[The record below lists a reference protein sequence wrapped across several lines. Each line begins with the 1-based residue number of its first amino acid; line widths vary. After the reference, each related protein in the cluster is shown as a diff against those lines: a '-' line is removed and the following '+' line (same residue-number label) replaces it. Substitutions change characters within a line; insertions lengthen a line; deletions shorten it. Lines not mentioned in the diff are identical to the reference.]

1 MRSIKRF
8 PHKCPISKCH
18 SSFASANELKKH
30 LQIHNN
36 DLRQCQY
43 CAFRYVRE
51 DNYKIHLKVH
61 GFRSSEPRYGLL
73 GNMDHIQGCQRID
86 RHSKMNLSEIFG
98 QKLVLCHMH
107 KQLCAR
113 FLFLLG
119 IFSHPRPYYI
129 VQYKTEIRVILE

>member
-1 MRSIKRF
+1 MTHNLCSNFHRELQKNVNLHFKVHTMRSIKRF

-51 DNYKIHLKVH
+51 DNYKIHLKVQGFNNFDQCWVRLPGVHLVRISH
-61 GFRSSEPRYGLL
+61 GTERRP
-73 GNMDHIQGCQRID
+73 
-86 RHSKMNLSEIFG
+86 SEIG
-98 QKLVLCHMH
+98 APL
-107 KQLCAR
+107 
-113 FLFLLG
+113 
-119 IFSHPRPYYI
+119 
-129 VQYKTEIRVILE
+129 YKKYKPKIRVILE

>member
-1 MRSIKRF
+1 MGNWFIIMGNTHVVMNIVPMLDTHRFVIITLTHNLCSNYHRELQKNVNLHFKVHTMRSIKRF

-51 DNYKIHLKVH
+51 DNYKIHLKVL
-61 GFRSSEPRYGLL
+61 GFRCFER
-73 GNMDHIQGCQRID
+73 
-86 RHSKMNLSEIFG
+86 LSGRKE
-98 QKLVLCHMH
+98 KV
-107 KQLCAR
+107 
-113 FLFLLG
+113 
-119 IFSHPRPYYI
+119 
-129 VQYKTEIRVILE
+129 